1 LRLDAN
7 ESKNGEGRQFPL
19 TPRLRDVLEKQ
30 IAKTEALERETG
42 RIVPHLFHRNGAPI
56 RTFRRSWIGACKKAG
71 VPGKIRH
78 DFRRTACR
86 NLERAGI
93 PRTVAMRAIGHLT
106 ESIYRRY
113 SIVDESML
121 KDAAGKLEQ
130 LHALD
135 EQNSGNGK
143 AMAK

>member
-1 LRLDAN
+1 M
-7 ESKNGEGRQFPL
+7 K
-19 TPRLRDVLEKQ
+19 
-30 IAKTEALERETG
+30 
-42 RIVPHLFHRNGAPI
+42 
-56 RTFRRSWIGACKKAG
+56 
-71 VPGKIRH
+71 
-78 DFRRTACR
+78 
-86 NLERAGI
+86 
-93 PRTVAMRAIGHLT
+93 AIGHLT

-121 KDAAGKLEQ
+121 KEAAGKLEQ